1 MLIELLIVL
10 LIIIIVLLFLLFI
23 KSWHIHII
31 FKNDNLD
38 YDLYVVVS
46 FLILGITI
54 KIIDKPVNILFQLNI
69 NSKTY
74 DIKNIE
80 INSNQSD
87 DGEETDKTPN
97 DESEEKKLFQ
107 KLSGSYELL
116 YDARKDLA
124 HIVKLLVQMITF
136 KYSFARINIGLMD
149 NNLTIKFCNLLWA
162 LTAPLYPLNFRVI
175 LTPEINR
182 LLVKSDVD
190 IKMDLR
196 LLNLLKILFNI
207 VKRRKLRNL
216 INYFIN

>member
-1 MLIELLIVL
+1 MLVELLIVL

-54 KIIDKPVNILFQLNI
+54 KIIDKPINILFQLNI

-182 LLVKSDVD
+182 LLFKSDVD

>member
-54 KIIDKPVNILFQLNI
+54 KIIDKPINILFQLNI